1 MQDGE
6 PGVGGVGDDPV
17 GQDVPVAESNPG
29 YLLPGPPVSQLS
41 FPLFKS
47 CFSVKETKFFRLSFV
62 FVCLV
67 PLERLLPGKR

>member
-29 YLLPGPPVSQLS
+29 YLDGSNNELFRPTFFTNRRSQLQTYVRT
-41 FPLFKS
+41 F
-47 CFSVKETKFFRLSFV
+47 
-62 FVCLV
+62 V
-67 PLERLLPGKR
+67 PLM

>member
-29 YLLPGPPVSQLS
+29 YLDGSNNEL
-41 FPLFKS
+41 
-47 CFSVKETKFFRLSFV
+47 FRLTVLMNRHRLQTYVRTF
-62 FVCLV
+62 V
-67 PLERLLPGKR
+67 PLM